1 MEGYIEK
8 PELTQV
14 IEGFTF
20 SSEESKSLMILIC
33 AFVMI
38 DGDFSDDEER
48 YLKDFFVK
56 KQHFI
61 YRLY

>member
-8 PELTQV
+8 PELTHV

-20 SSEESKSLMILIC
+20 SSEESNSLMILIC

-38 DGDFSDDEER
+38 DGDFLPQKISIYFKKR
-48 YLKDFFVK
+48 VFKLVK
-56 KQHFI
+56 N
-61 YRLY
+61 